1 MEEKDPVFY
10 YEGTCLTG
18 QYLWKCTKMGEFSE
32 TDSIMGVPTE
42 EFPET
47 RKAFV

>member
-1 MEEKDPVFY
+1 MRGRASRVNTS
-10 YEGTCLTG
+10 GN
-18 QYLWKCTKMGEFSE
+18 CTKMGEFSE